1 MNLDDLELELRRLPG
16 VRATGFLERD
26 GVLLIQLQVGPGEA
40 APGAAFQA
48 TRIAYRHSERPVAVE
63 VVRWRDV
70 PRWAEST
77 AAAPAPAPEPEAAAP
92 EPVEP
97 EAELVTPPV
106 DEPAG
111 TAPAAGTEA
120 DDAQPV
126 DGSGVGPDGDVPA
139 GRPVDVPGAPRW
151 ARGRAGFR
159 RSTVGEGE
167 AVPTT
172 ESGPAA
178 GGPAGAVGEEPA
190 GTEAQ
195 EEIGT
200 LEGPDGPDGPE
211 GLQGLEG
218 LESSAPWVAVD
229 EATGG
234 RATEAAAT
242 ESGAVGT
249 GPRTDGGWVETEPV
263 VGADSGAPAEP
274 AAEPEGRPTTG
285 LDAGAEG
292 GAGRH
297 PAEAR
302 VVPEPRVRLLA
313 VLTFPDTDELEVHLT
328 FDGRRS
334 IGRADSGLGLLGSVE
349 ATIDALREFVPGL
362 GFSASWAR
370 TLESTTGEAFLVAC
384 TVSGEEAGTRHGL
397 AAGASAAE
405 AAARATLHSL
415 NRTLALRLPVAS

>member
-16 VRATGFLERD
+16 VRAAGFLERD

-48 TRIAYRHSERPVAVE
+48 TRIAHRHSERPVAVE

-77 AAAPAPAPEPEAAAP
+77 AAAPAPASEPEAGAP

-97 EAELVTPPV
+97 EAEPVTP
-106 DEPAG
+106 
-111 TAPAAGTEA
+111 
-120 DDAQPV
+120 PV

-151 ARGRAGFR
+151 ARGHAGFR

-178 GGPAGAVGEEPA
+178 GGPAEAVGEEPA

-200 LEGPDGPDGPE
+200 LDGPDGPE

-218 LESSAPWVAVD
+218 LESSEPWGAVD

-234 RATEAAAT
+234 RATEPAAT

-249 GPRTDGGWVETEPV
+249 GPGTDGGWVETEPV
-263 VGADSGAPAEP
+263 VGADGGAPAEP
-274 AAEPEGRPTTG
+274 AAEPDGRPPTG
-285 LDAGAEG
+285 VDAGAEG

-328 FDGRRS
+328 FAGRRS

-415 NRTLALRLPVAS
+415 NRTLALKLPVAS

>member
-1 MNLDDLELELRRLPG
+1 VNLDDLELELRRLPG
-16 VRATGFLERD
+16 VRAVGFLERD

-77 AAAPAPAPEPEAAAP
+77 AAAPAPAPEQEAEAGEP
-92 EPVEP
+92 EPVAAPAGEP
-97 EAELVTPPV
+97 EGTTPGADGSRLVGGGENAPG
-106 DEPAG
+106 EGAPAG
-111 TAPAAGTEA
+111 
-120 DDAQPV
+120 
-126 DGSGVGPDGDVPA
+126 
-139 GRPVDVPGAPRW
+139 PRW
-151 ARGRAGFR
+151 ARGRAAFR
-159 RSTVGEGE
+159 HRASGEGGAIGE
-167 AVPTT
+167 GGSGT
-172 ESGPAA
+172 E
-178 GGPAGAVGEEPA
+178 VQEEPGA
-190 GTEAQ
+190 PE
-195 EEIGT
+195 
-200 LEGPDGPDGPE
+200 GPDGPE

-218 LESSAPWVAVD
+218 LESSEPWATADEPGGGEVAGAP
-229 EATGG
+229 
-234 RATEAAAT
+234 ATEPGAA
-242 ESGAVGT
+242 GT
-249 GPRTDGGWVETEPV
+249 GPGTDGGWVETEPD
-263 VGADSGAPAEP
+263 GGPP
-274 AAEPEGRPTTG
+274 TG

-297 PAEAR
+297 AAEAR

-328 FDGRRS
+328 FAGRRS

-415 NRTLALRLPVAS
+415 NRTLALKLPVAS